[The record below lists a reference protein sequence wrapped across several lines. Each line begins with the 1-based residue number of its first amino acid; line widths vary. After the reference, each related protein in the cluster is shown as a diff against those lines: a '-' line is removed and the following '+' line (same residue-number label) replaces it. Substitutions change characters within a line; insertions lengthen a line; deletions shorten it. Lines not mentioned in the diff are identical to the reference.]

1 VSLTETEIRQLLAAT
16 MGYDNRRP
24 GDLNVAA
31 WIKASE
37 VGRWTFD
44 EALEAVHHHGANST
58 EFLVPAHV
66 TQRIRAERQDRAMRE
81 AAPKPDPDGQRRM
94 AALTAGAFHDVP
106 AADEQPARRGPLS
119 VPCPHCQAQPGQGCT
134 RPSHGGPKP
143 TQPHPSRR
151 DAARGEAA

>member
-1 VSLTETEIRQLLAAT
+1 MLTPDDVVDVLT
-16 MGYDNRRP
+16 
-24 GDLNVAA
+24 VAA
-31 WIKASE
+31 AYDRRTVGQADVHAWSDAAE
-37 VGRWTFD
+37 RGRWTRD
-44 EALEAVHHHGANST
+44 EALDAVKAHYAAST
-58 EFLVPAHV
+58 AWLMPAHV
-66 TQRIRAERQDRAMRE
+66 TERIRAERQDRAMRE

-94 AALTAGAFHDVP
+94 AALTTGAFHDVP